1 VHDGG
6 QRTALTGA
14 PHFYDFF
21 KQVHALP
28 QVLSLRRVAGGVNAL
43 AFWTPLL
50 TNVTLRFAKQSG
62 GLMKAIVFHQHGG
75 PEVLKY
81 ENATDPVPRA
91 NEVLVRV
98 KACALNHLD
107 LWVRRGLPN
116 VPIPLPHIPGSDVA
130 GEIAAVGE
138 AVTTVRVGQKVVL
151 APGVTCGK
159 CAPCISGNDNRCRSF
174 TNLGYMIDGGCA
186 EFVRCPEVNCL
197 PCPENLTFEEASS
210 IPLVFQTAWHMLVA
224 RAELQPGEDVLIL
237 GAGSGVG
244 SAAIQVAKFFGAR
257 VIATAST
264 NEKLAKARELGADHL
279 INHKT
284 QKIRDEVRRIT
295 NKRGVD
301 VVFEHVGTATWDESI
316 ASLALA
322 GRLVT
327 CGATTGYDAKIDL
340 RFLFSRQLSLLGSYM
355 GAKSELRTVMKL
367 VAAGR
372 LKPIVDRVFPLAE
385 AAAAHA
391 YLEAGSQFGK
401 VVLAV

>member
-1 VHDGG
+1 
-6 QRTALTGA
+6 
-14 PHFYDFF
+14 
-21 KQVHALP
+21 
-28 QVLSLRRVAGGVNAL
+28 
-43 AFWTPLL
+43 
-50 TNVTLRFAKQSG
+50 
-62 GLMKAIVFHQHGG
+62 MKAVLFHQHGG

-81 ENATDPVPRA
+81 TDAPDPTIRP

-107 LWVRRGLPN
+107 LWVRRGNPN
-116 VPIPLPHIPGSDVA
+116 IPIPLPHIPGSDVS
-130 GEIAAVGE
+130 GEIAQIGAD
-138 AVTTVRVGQKVVL
+138 VTTVRVGQKVVL

-159 CAPCISGNDNRCRSF
+159 CSACVSGQDNRCSQF
-174 TNLGYMIDGGCA
+174 TNLGYLIDGGCA
-186 EFVRCPEVNCL
+186 ELVHAPEVNCM
-197 PCPENLTFEEASS
+197 PYPENLTFEEAAS
-210 IPLVFQTAWHMLVA
+210 IPLVFQTAWHMLLA

-257 VIATAST
+257 VIATAG
-264 NEKLAKARELGADHL
+264 NDEKLQKAKQLGADFL

-284 QKIRDEVRRIT
+284 QKIHEEVRRIT

-301 VVFEHVGTATWDESI
+301 VVFEHVGTATWDDSF
-316 ASLALA
+316 ASLATG

-327 CGATTGYDAKIDL
+327 CGATTGFDAKVDL

-355 GAKSELRTVMKL
+355 GTKSELHSVMRL
-367 VAAGR
+367 VASGR
-372 LKPIVDRVFPLAE
+372 FKPTVDRVFPLAE

-391 YLEAGSQFGK
+391 YLESSSQFGK